1 MMKDP
6 PHFPPPNPPT
16 PPPLPPALPG
26 LLHGGFMSLRVQQ
39 WVKGGSQG
47 FDPQL
52 GTTVWAALQGTGMR
66 PSHLDTPPAT
76 LLAEKAN
83 LVSVEASVWG

>member
-1 MMKDP
+1 
-6 PHFPPPNPPT
+6 
-16 PPPLPPALPG
+16 
-26 LLHGGFMSLRVQQ
+26 MSPRVQQ

-66 PSHLDTPPAT
+66 PSHLDTPPVA
-76 LLAEKAN
+76 LLAEKKSDLLLPN